1 MRRSL
6 VLLAVACTAMV
17 TLAFLVPLAMVVRE
31 AARSRAVADA
41 ERQAAALVPVLAITT
56 DPDRLEHALASAGD
70 GRRVAV
76 HLPDGSTL
84 GTARASASGL
94 AEATR
99 RNRAVTAGLGGGR
112 LLLRPVIL
120 GEGRSAVI
128 EVYVPPE
135 ALTRGVGRSW
145 AVLAVL
151 AVVLVAG
158 SVLVTD
164 RLGTRLVRATR
175 RLGGA
180 ASALGAGDLSVRVEP
195 GGPPELV
202 AAGRAFNAMAD
213 QVVALLA
220 AERELAADLSHRLR
234 TPLTALRL
242 SLGRLGPDAESSR
255 QALDR
260 LEHEVDAIIAA
271 TRASARRA
279 YATGAEGAVGRTSG
293 GDRAEA
299 ADGVANEAGSSVVR
313 GKGRS
318 GSSGGSSGGAEGG
331 LVGGLGG
338 SEGGVPGAGDGW
350 GNASGGRAA
359 GSPSAVAGPAG
370 SPFAAA
376 LGSCDAA
383 QVLRERLE
391 FWSALAEDQGRPWDL
406 VGVAAPVRVPV
417 PATELTAVVDALLG
431 NVFRHTSEGTA
442 FTVTL
447 HEGADT
453 VGILVADAGPGIP
466 DPGAALRRGAS
477 GAGSTGLGLDIA
489 RRLAESTGGSVKI
502 DRSPVLGG
510 ATVQLWLRTGPPDA
524 SGPRR
529 TRRRVRS

>member
-31 AARSRAVADA
+31 AARSRAIAEG

-56 DPDRLEHALASAGD
+56 DPGRLDHALASFGD

-76 HLPDGSTL
+76 HLPDGGTL
-84 GTARASASGL
+84 GTPRASASWL

-99 RNRAVTAGLGGGR
+99 RNRAVTVEFGGGR
-112 LLLRPVIL
+112 LLLRPVVL
-120 GEGRSAVI
+120 GGGRGAVI

-151 AVVLVAG
+151 AVVLVVG

-175 RLGGA
+175 RLGSAA
-180 ASALGAGDLSVRVEP
+180 ASLGAGDLSVRVEP
-195 GGPPELV
+195 AGPPELV

-242 SLGRLGPDAESSR
+242 SLGRLGPDAEPSR

-279 YATGAEGAVGRTSG
+279 YATGAEGAAGRTLGG
-293 GDRAEA
+293 GDRADA
-299 ADGVANEAGSSVVR
+299 RDGGAYGAGSGAVR
-313 GKGRS
+313 HGGRS
-318 GSSGGSSGGAEGG
+318 GSSGGRGSSGGAGGG
-331 LVGGLGG
+331 LVDGMGV
-338 SEGGVPGAGDGW
+338 SEGAVRWAGDGL
-350 GNASGGRAA
+350 GN
-359 GSPSAVAGPAG
+359 
-370 SPFAAA
+370 A

-383 QVLRERLE
+383 EVLRERLE

-406 VGVAAPVRVPV
+406 VGVGSPVRVPV

-447 HEGADT
+447 HEGTDT

-466 DPGAALRRGAS
+466 DPDAALRRGAS

-510 ATVQLWLRTGPPDA
+510 ATVQLWLRTAPPDA

-529 TRRRVRS
+529 ARRRVRS

>member
-6 VLLAVACTAMV
+6 VLLAVACTVMV
-17 TLAFLVPLAMVVRE
+17 TLAFLVPLGMVVRE
-31 AARSRAVADA
+31 AARARAITDG

-56 DPDRLEHALASAGD
+56 EPERLEHALASVDD
-70 GRRVAV
+70 GGRVAI

-84 GTARASASGL
+84 GTPRASADRL
-94 AEATR
+94 AEAMR
-99 RNRAVTAGLGGGR
+99 RNRAITVAVGEGR
-112 LLLRPVIL
+112 LLLRPVVL
-120 GEGRSAVI
+120 DAGRGAVI

-135 ALTRGVGRSW
+135 ALTRGVARSW
-145 AVLAVL
+145 AMLAGLAVL
-151 AVVLVAG
+151 LVIG

-175 RLGGA
+175 RLGA
-180 ASALGAGDLSVRVEP
+180 AATELGSGNLGVRVEP
-195 GGPPELV
+195 DGPPELV

-213 QVVALLA
+213 RVVELLA

-242 SLGRLGPDAESSR
+242 SLGRLGPEAEPSR

-260 LEHEVDAIIAA
+260 LEHEVDEIIAA

-279 YATGAEGAVGRTSG
+279 YAVGSDGAGSAAPPPPDAGRNGRGPSG
-293 GDRAEA
+293 GGSDISGISGFGTAE
-299 ADGVANEAGSSVVR
+299 R
-313 GKGRS
+313 
-318 GSSGGSSGGAEGG
+318 
-331 LVGGLGG
+331 
-338 SEGGVPGAGDGW
+338 PG
-350 GNASGGRAA
+350 
-359 GSPSAVAGPAG
+359 
-370 SPFAAA
+370 AA
-376 LGSCDAA
+376 LGSPVGGALGTCDAA
-383 QVLRERLE
+383 EVLRERLE

-406 VGVAAPVRVPV
+406 VGAAAPVYVPV

-431 NVFRHTSEGTA
+431 NVFRHTAEGTA

-466 DPGAALRRGAS
+466 DPDAALRRGAS

-489 RRLAESTGGSVKI
+489 RRLAESTGGSLKI

-510 ATVQLWLRTGPPDA
+510 ASVQLWLRTAPKDPT
-524 SGPRR
+524 GPRR
-529 TRRRVRS
+529 SRRRVRS